1 MLLIDNGISFEIITG
16 AVTQVG
22 KANIYA
28 EFVSKRGYSFSKK
41 TNDDK
46 QTVALLLATLNVTQM
61 TY

>member
-1 MLLIDNGISFEIITG
+1 MLLIDNGISFEIITV
-16 AVTQVG
+16 AVTQGG

-28 EFVSKRGYSFSKK
+28 EFVSKQRYSFSKK

-46 QTVALLLATLNVTQM
+46 QTATLLLATLNVTQM